1 MATRTAKSAVR
12 KRDTARAP
20 EVKHLAKPVS
30 AQFPAGAMLIASP
43 LAVAEAVE
51 QIPEGRVMTVRTLR
65 EHLANRFG
73 ADYTCPLTTGIFLRI
88 AAEAALEEGDE
99 GRQTPYWRVVRDDGK
114 LLDKLPGGAAA
125 QAKRLLAEGV
135 ECRAISDKS
144 WRVPSLDG
152 LAWKSSI

>member
-20 EVKHLAKPVS
+20 EVKHLATPLS

-51 QIPEGRVMTVRTLR
+51 QIPEGRVMTVRALR
-65 EHLANRFG
+65 EQLADRFG

-88 AAEAALEEGDE
+88 AAEAVLEEGDE

-135 ECRAISDKS
+135 ECRAISAKS
-144 WRVPSLDG
+144 WRVPSLDAF
-152 LAWKSSI
+152 AWKPFA

>member
-1 MATRTAKSAVR
+1 MGTTKKVSAVQ

-20 EVKHLAKPVS
+20 EVKRLEKALS

-51 QIPEGRVMTVRTLR
+51 QIPEGRVMTLRTLR
-65 EHLANRFG
+65 EQLADRFG

-88 AAEAALEEGDE
+88 VAEAAIEEGGE
-99 GRQTPYWRVVRDDGK
+99 GRRTPYWRVVREDGT

-125 QAKRLLAEGV
+125 QAKLLQAEGV
-135 ECRAISDKS
+135 ECRALSPKS
-144 WRVPSLDG
+144 WRVRVT
-152 LAWKSSI
+152 